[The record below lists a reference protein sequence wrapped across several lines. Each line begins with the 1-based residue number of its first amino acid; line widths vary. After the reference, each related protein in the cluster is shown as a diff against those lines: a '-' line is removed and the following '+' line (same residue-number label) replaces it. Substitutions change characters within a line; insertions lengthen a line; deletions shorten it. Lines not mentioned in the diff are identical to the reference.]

1 MTTAQNLAG
10 ISQLVSA
17 YNSPLGVRN
26 RIINGCM
33 RIAQRGNT
41 THTAGSIAYGAADRW
56 YVYTA
61 GSSITSDNT
70 WQAPPSK
77 AALHLVGASGNTAS
91 TVGQRIESM
100 NIWDMAG
107 QTMTLSG
114 YVWSSTGTIPNL
126 AIGTPTSSDNFGTVN
141 WSATVP
147 ALTALT
153 ASTWTRFT
161 YTFVV
166 PAGATNGLAI
176 EIQFGALGASQQA
189 AVSGIQLEAGPV
201 ATNFEL
207 RPIGIE
213 LTSCQRYFEVV
224 ALGGITAYNQTN
236 SASLFTVPF
245 AANKRVSPTLTTTAL
260 NTFSNENG
268 IATISNITIDRA
280 STSHANLLIAGSSGG
295 AAASCSRVIG
305 TGALYFNAE
314 L

>member
-10 ISQLVSA
+10 LSQLVSA

-26 RIINGCM
+26 RITNGCM
-33 RIAQRGNT
+33 RISQRGNT

-61 GSSITSDNT
+61 GSSVTSDNS

-126 AIGTPTSSDNFGTVN
+126 ALGTPTANDSFGTVN

-166 PAGATNGLAI
+166 PAGATNGLVI
-176 EIQFGALGASQQA
+176 EIQLGALGAGAQA
-189 AVSGIQLEAGPV
+189 AVSGVQLEAGPI

-207 RPIGIE
+207 RSLSHE
-213 LTSCQRYFEVV
+213 LVNCQRYYQYYPIWKFWQTSAASGLPVGQTVNFPAMRTAPSISYTSVTYSFASGLTFEQ
-224 ALGGITAYNQTN
+224 ISSN
-236 SASLFTVPF
+236 S
-245 AANKRVSPTLTTTAL
+245 VSFYATTT
-260 NTFSNENG
+260 
-268 IATISNITIDRA
+268 
-280 STSHANLLIAGSSGG
+280 SSGSNG
-295 AAASCSRVIG
+295 ASAAISGVVLS
-305 TGALYFNAE
+305 AE